1 MGERRR
7 DASYWVVGAG
17 IAAAVVVG
25 LLMGARAGAYVL
37 AAVLAVAA
45 VVRGMRTEPAPEAIG
60 VRQRW
65 LDVLLL
71 GALAVALVV
80 LAAIVPNQA

>member
-45 VVRGMRTEPAPEAIG
+45 VVRGMRAEPAPEAIG